1 MDFFRNIPSPPAF
14 PRPSSGR
21 VDEARAP
28 SFLVDVAGLSL
39 VIAWTFVFWN
49 GDGVGMAAAVCGSV
63 DLLLALQSGATALFS
78 ALIAISLYARKRR
91 LFLLLLWSERFCG
104 VRCAALLCRMGRRRK
119 GRGDIDRVFLERR
132 GVDGEAWVGVLDV
145 RSRPV
150 SGRHFSG
157 GFVWHGISDFCR
169 HMRGS
174 QGICRHRVVFA
185 RVVSRFVRRFQAA

>member
-39 VIAWTFVFWN
+39 VIAWYGGCRLRQRRFVACSPKRR
-49 GDGVGMAAAVCGSV
+49 DGSFFRPYRHFAVCAKAPSFPF
-63 DLLLALQSGATALFS
+63 T
-78 ALIAISLYARKRR
+78 
-91 LFLLLLWSERFCG
+91 LWSERFCG

-132 GVDGEAWVGVLDV
+132 GIDGEVWMGVLDV

-157 GFVWHGISDFCR
+157 GFVWRGISDFCR
-169 HMRGS
+169 HMRSSRGV
-174 QGICRHRVVFA
+174 CRHRVVFA
-185 RVVSRFVRRFQAA
+185 RVVSRFVRRFPAA

>member
-63 DLLLALQSGATALFS
+63 DSLLALQSGATALFPPLSPLSPFRCMRES
-78 ALIAISLYARKRR
+78 AVFSFY
-91 LFLLLLWSERFCG
+91 FVER
-104 VRCAALLCRMGRRRK
+104 ALLRRALRCPALPY
-119 GRGDIDRVFLERR
+119 GSTEEGPRR
-132 GVDGEAWVGVLDV
+132 Y
-145 RSRPV
+145 RSR
-150 SGRHFSG
+150 FS
-157 GFVWHGISDFCR
+157 
-169 HMRGS
+169 
-174 QGICRHRVVFA
+174 
-185 RVVSRFVRRFQAA
+185 